1 MQNIGER
8 LEEAR
13 KRKGLS
19 IREAAEA
26 TKIRGDFLTAF
37 ESNRFGEVPLPDIYK
52 RGFLKNYS
60 TFLKLDWE
68 KVLADYTAHQLGNSR
83 LARKEGR
90 EFFGRMDMPNASG
103 RRSSERGCEGGAPVP
118 ESPTSPGEERG
129 APQQPVE
136 GQGPLFDSRQAGEPR
151 DSRFEEGGE
160 RESLFAGDKTLYWKI
175 GLAGAGAFVLFL
187 LIFALVKAVTSG
199 GSPDNPPQINN
210 NQTTTSS
217 GSQTTSSTSTEP
229 RGDTSQVI
237 LVGTGETFVQVKQ
250 LSNGEVLFKGT
261 LSNGERVPLQI
272 RGSADIA
279 FTNGQNLRIIKDGD
293 AFEPNTESSLIG
305 KINTDN
311 L

>member
-37 ESNRFGEVPLPDIYK
+37 ENNHFGEVPLPDIYK

-60 TFLKLDWE
+60 TFLQLDWE

-90 EFFGRMDMPNASG
+90 EFFGRMDMPNNAQRRPLPEKAEEDSNSDLENQAAASKTPQPA
-103 RRSSERGCEGGAPVP
+103 EVP
-118 ESPTSPGEERG
+118 RNDE
-129 APQQPVE
+129 
-136 GQGPLFDSRQAGEPR
+136 PLFEPRSTPEPR
-151 DSRFEEGGE
+151 DSRFGDSEDSEG
-160 RESLFAGDKTLYWKI
+160 LFADDKTLYWKI
-175 GLAGAGAFVLFL
+175 GLAGGGAFVLFL
-187 LIFALVKAVTSG
+187 LIFALIRAISSG

-210 NQTTTSS
+210 TQS
-217 GSQTTSSTSTEP
+217 TSSTTASPTPSTQGEMN
-229 RGDTSQVI
+229 QVI

-250 LSNGEVLFKGT
+250 ISNGEILFKGT

-293 AFEPNTESSLIG
+293 AFEPNTERSLIG
-305 KINTDN
+305 KINTGN

>member
-37 ESNRFGEVPLPDIYK
+37 ESNHFGEVPLPDIYK

-60 TFLKLDWE
+60 TFLQLDWE
-68 KVLADYTAHQLGNSR
+68 KILADYTAHQLGNSR
-83 LARKEGR
+83 LARKDGR
-90 EFFGRMDMPNASG
+90 EFFGRMDMPNPAQ
-103 RRSSERGCEGGAPVP
+103 RRLSQEKAEEDTGPVSEDQAAGA
-118 ESPTSPGEERG
+118 SPTSPPTEVPRNDE
-129 APQQPVE
+129 
-136 GQGPLFDSRQAGEPR
+136 PLFESRPSPEPR
-151 DSRFEEGGE
+151 DSRFGDTEDREG
-160 RESLFAGDKTLYWKI
+160 LFTGDKTLYWKI
-175 GLAGAGAFVLFL
+175 GLAGGGAFVLFL
-187 LIFALVKAVTSG
+187 LIFALTKAISGG
-199 GSPDNPPQINN
+199 GSPDEPTPINN
-210 NQTTTSS
+210 AQSTSNTTSTTTPSNQ
-217 GSQTTSSTSTEP
+217 GEIN
-229 RGDTSQVI
+229 QVN

-250 LSNGEVLFKGT
+250 ISNGEILFKGT

-279 FTNGQNLRIIKDGD
+279 FTNGQNLRIIKDGNT
-293 AFEPNTESSLIG
+293 FEPNTERSLIG